1 MIGNLVE
8 ELKGNKHLNEYILFQ
23 ADNIINKL
31 ATNTS
36 YYIYYFCIINTIQ
49 LILILYV
56 IFTLK
61 FDYTKKL

>member
-23 ADNIINKL
+23 ADNIISKL
-31 ATNTS
+31 ANNTL

-49 LILILYV
+49 LLLILYM
-56 IFTLK
+56 IYIQIK
-61 FDYTKKL
+61 NSPS